1 MPLQLNFVT
10 YTSLSVLLASWAIAT
25 SLKGPLLTAS
35 SSEGLRSEGYEGVM
49 VFSSATLNA
58 LVSSDLKVM
67 ILINFCIN
75 LLVCIFEACS
85 YVFLGGIRVP
95 ERQTLQE
102 TVINYSMFKLVFFCA
117 VLEPDFFE
125 LFLWTGWFLIVGFL
139 KFLGLLC
146 KERGELHGT

>member
-1 MPLQLNFVT
+1 
-10 YTSLSVLLASWAIAT
+10 
-25 SLKGPLLTAS
+25 
-35 SSEGLRSEGYEGVM
+35 
-49 VFSSATLNA
+49 
-58 LVSSDLKVM
+58 M

-146 KERGELHGT
+146 KERGELHMVNGEGTREGERKGLAACVVLTLALDGCLIVLAVNLLSDAGVSSMLLLLFEPVVEQC